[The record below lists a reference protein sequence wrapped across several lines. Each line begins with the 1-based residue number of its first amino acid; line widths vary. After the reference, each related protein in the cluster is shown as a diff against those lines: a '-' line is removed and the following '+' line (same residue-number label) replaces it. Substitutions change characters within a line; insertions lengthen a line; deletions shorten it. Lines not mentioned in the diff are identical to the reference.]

1 MPLDRMQEEIKE
13 IASRAFNGLI
23 RSFDFLIDLL
33 TTTAEGVSLDYTYF
47 LDMMN
52 IDSSCLWGVYQ
63 VLIEARIKNLTSS
76 SSKKLSSDDSSS
88 EESTQTKD
96 QVEQL
101 ERLKSI
107 ITSQT

>member
-1 MPLDRMQEEIKE
+1 MPLDKMQEEIKE

-33 TTTAEGVSLDYTYF
+33 TTTAEGVSLDY
-47 LDMMN
+47 
-52 IDSSCLWGVYQ
+52 Q
-63 VLIEARIKNLTSS
+63 VLIEARIKNLMQSS
-76 SSKKLSSDDSSS
+76 NKKLSSDDSSS

-107 ITSQT
+107 ITNQT

>member
-33 TTTAEGVSLDYTYF
+33 TTTADGVSLD
-47 LDMMN
+47 
-52 IDSSCLWGVYQ
+52 YQ

-76 SSKKLSSDDSSS
+76 PSKKLSSDDSSS